1 MLYRTRSLLAAR
13 DLENAAATLQHME
26 VLAQNTPLPSWITS
40 PMTAL
45 RILLWL
51 AQGETEKVLAWAKDS
66 SLSPDDTHMFG
77 REFEYLTFAR
87 LLAMQGQIDAAQ
99 TVLKRLLNVTHES
112 QRASLSL
119 IILLIQALLFQVQR
133 KPDAALQA
141 VVDALYIGEKG
152 DFVRSFLDVGTP
164 LVPLLQAAKAQ
175 GISPTYTHRLLTLMT
190 TDALPQPPPMDTLS
204 EREREVLLLIANG
217 LKNQAIADQLVISL
231 NTVLYHTKNIYSKLH
246 VTHRT
251 QAVQRARE
259 LKLL

>member
-1 MLYRTRSLLAAR
+1 
-13 DLENAAATLQHME
+13 
-26 VLAQNTPLPSWITS
+26 
-40 PMTAL
+40 
-45 RILLWL
+45 
-51 AQGETEKVLAWAKDS
+51 
-66 SLSPDDTHMFG
+66 MFG

-112 QRASLSL
+112 HRASLSL
-119 IILLIQALLFQVQR
+119 IILLTQALLFQLQS

-141 VVDALYIGEKG
+141 VVDALDIGEKG
-152 DFVRSFLDVGTP
+152 DFVRSFLDIGTP
-164 LVPLLQAAKAQ
+164 LIPLLKTAQAQ
-175 GISPTYTHRLLTLMT
+175 GIHSTYTQRLLTLMT
-190 TDALPQPPPMDTLS
+190 TELPPQSPQPDTLS
-204 EREREVLLLIANG
+204 EREQEVLLLIANG